1 MKALSS
7 ICAIVNPLR
16 CPANPVCGSGRMQ
29 PSPSEGDAAQVRCR
43 DCGAAMWSGGTEQ
56 FHVDG
61 SSGLWRM
68 MFGEPSDLE
77 GAAMPLEIWSC
88 PTCRRVEFRVPENP
102 RAAGVGDRALRYAC
116 PGCGGDVYQGQ
127 NLCPSC
133 GRVLQL

>member
-1 MKALSS
+1 
-7 ICAIVNPLR
+7 
-16 CPANPVCGSGRMQ
+16 MQ
-29 PSPSEGDAAQVRCR
+29 SSPSDSGAAQARCR

-68 MFGEPSDLE
+68 MFGEPSNDLE

-88 PTCRRVEFRVPENP
+88 PSCRRMELRVPENP
-102 RAAGVGDRALRYAC
+102 RTPSVSGRGLRYAC

-127 NLCPSC
+127 TVCPAC
-133 GRVLQL
+133 GSPLKG